1 MRWSASCALRR
12 MGASVFTRHITIP
25 SSLEGFFGRMKVEMF
40 FGEDWRGVAVEE
52 FAGEVDRYIRW
63 YNEKRV
69 KRSLGSM
76 SPLQYRRSLGF
87 VA

>member
-1 MRWSASCALRR
+1 MSEILTQ
-12 MGASVFTRHITIP
+12 V
-25 SSLEGFFGRMKVEMF
+25 KMF
-40 FGEDWRGVAVEE
+40 FGEDWRGVTVEE
-52 FAGEVDRYIRW
+52 FADEIDRCIRW

-69 KRSLGSM
+69 RRSLVGM

>member
-1 MRWSASCALRR
+1 
-12 MGASVFTRHITIP
+12 
-25 SSLEGFFGRMKVEMF
+25 MKVEML
-40 FGEDWRGVAVEE
+40 FGEDWRGVTVEE
-52 FAGEVDRYIRW
+52 FADEIDRYIRW

-69 KRSLGSM
+69 KQLLRGM

>member
-1 MRWSASCALRR
+1 M
-12 MGASVFTRHITIP
+12 
-25 SSLEGFFGRMKVEMF
+25 EGFFGRMKVEMF
-40 FGEDWRGVAVEE
+40 FGEDWRGVTVEE
-52 FAGEVDRYIRW
+52 FADEVDRHIRW

-69 KRSLGSM
+69 KRSLGGM

>member
-1 MRWSASCALRR
+1 MWSMSRKDHSPDNSR
-12 MGASVFTRHITIP
+12 M
-25 SSLEGFFGRMKVEMF
+25 EGF
-40 FGEDWRGVAVEE
+40 FGEDWRGVTVEE
-52 FAGEVDRYIRW
+52 FADEIDCYIRW

-69 KRSLGSM
+69 KRSLRGM